1 MNVALFGGSFDPPH
15 NGHLSI
21 IHAALKQLD
30 IDKLIVIPA
39 YLNPFKTSSVAPAE
53 LRLKWLQ
60 KIIDDPRVEI
70 SNFEV
75 KQKRAVPSIES
86 VREFKKGTDTLY
98 FIIGA
103 DNLASL
109 SSWYA
114 YEELNK
120 TVTWVVAARDDILID
135 KAYKLLHVS
144 EPINST
150 LIRKKLKS
158 KDLPKEIATS
168 VITYYTKENYAK
180 TH

>member
-21 IHAALKQLD
+21 IKAALEQLD

-39 YLNPFKTSSVAPAE
+39 YLNPFKTSSFAPAP
-53 LRLKWLQ
+53 LRLQWLKQ
-60 KIIDDPRVEI
+60 IVNDSRVEI
-70 SNFEV
+70 SDFEV
-75 KQKRAVPSIES
+75 KQKRAVASIES
-86 VREFKKGTDTLY
+86 VRNFKKGVDTLY

-120 TVTWVVAARDDILID
+120 TVIWVVAPRDNIFID
-135 KAYKLLHVS
+135 KAYKCLHVS
-144 EPINST
+144 EPISST
-150 LIRKKLKS
+150 EVREKPKS
-158 KDLPKEIATS
+158 EDLPKEIAPS
-168 VITYYTKENYAK
+168 VINYYKEYYAK